1 MDKQAN
7 RKRRDEDEA
16 ATRACA
22 LSQQLEVEQEEE
34 TESGIVSTPSATTTR
49 SEENLQNL
57 KTMIEDS
64 IGEEEKK

>member
-57 KTMIEDS
+57 
-64 IGEEEKK
+64 